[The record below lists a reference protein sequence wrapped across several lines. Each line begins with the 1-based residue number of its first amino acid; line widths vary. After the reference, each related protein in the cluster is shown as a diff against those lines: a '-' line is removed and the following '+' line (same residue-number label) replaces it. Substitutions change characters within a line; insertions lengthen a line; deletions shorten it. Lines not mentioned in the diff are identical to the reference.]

1 MVRARILA
9 QLISLL
15 FFFQERVHWIEK
27 PKWCPSGILCWTIF
41 TSCKH
46 QHHIVSSKGCPSG
59 AHFDHRMTPSTSY
72 SSPCSSQEST
82 RTIFIL
88 WFYFVLRLEVSSS
101 VELWMKL
108 FLEKIV
114 ITLVCYF
121 QAFSSE
127 KNIKFACRRA
137 KQFINRKCWDIT
149 TKFGK
154 IINWAIIWK
163 IDEKITLWVTTL
175 DVDTSFYGTFRK
187 DVPLGPYIG
196 DQRGRGT
203 KGGHTYIHT
212 YIHGF
217 FAKDFLFPNNF
228 PRKKK

>member
-1 MVRARILA
+1 MIMTSFAKTAYGSGTYLGPTHLPA
-9 QLISLL
+9 L

-108 FLEKIV
+108 FFREDSDYASL
-114 ITLVCYF
+114 L
-121 QAFSSE
+121 FSS
-127 KNIKFACRRA
+127 
-137 KQFINRKCWDIT
+137 
-149 TKFGK
+149 
-154 IINWAIIWK
+154 
-163 IDEKITLWVTTL
+163 V
-175 DVDTSFYGTFRK
+175 
-187 DVPLGPYIG
+187 
-196 DQRGRGT
+196 
-203 KGGHTYIHT
+203 
-212 YIHGF
+212 
-217 FAKDFLFPNNF
+217 
-228 PRKKK
+228 